1 MLCNIF
7 CALQDAGRRLIW
19 ITPCKPQAQLGV
31 ETASSLPEL
40 RSSSTHDGVVETWHA
55 ASLPRAALRLHG
67 VIQIRRLPASCNAQK
82 VLRNIS
88 YTLHKTIL
96 RAV

>member
-7 CALQDAGRRLIW
+7 CALQVDAGRRLIW

-31 ETASSLPEL
+31 ETASALLEL
-40 RSSSTHDGVVETWHA
+40 RSSSTHYGVVETWHA

-67 VIQIRRLPASCNAQK
+67 VIHIGRLPASTGNAQII
-82 VLRNIS
+82 LRNIS
-88 YTLHKTIL
+88 
-96 RAV
+96 